1 MCYTIHD
8 KPRPHSD
15 FRQLGAKCS
24 HKKRKMSSNFGFT
37 SFGNLGSIV
46 QQVQQVA
53 TQVSQ
58 FQQSNHMHN
67 KTTQGKKEG
76 WLLILYTLMFRF
88 RAKSTI
94 LIQEFKMW
102 HQT

>member
-8 KPRPHSD
+8 KPGPQSD

-24 HKKRKMSSNFGFT
+24 HNKRKMSSNFGFT

-53 TQVSQ
+53 TQVSKFHQ
-58 FQQSNHMHN
+58 YNHLYNIFH
-67 KTTQGKKEG
+67 KREV
-76 WLLILYTLMFRF
+76 WLLID
-88 RAKSTI
+88 TI
-94 LIQEFKMW
+94 
-102 HQT
+102 HSHV

>member
-1 MCYTIHD
+1 MRHTIHD
-8 KPRPHSD
+8 KPGPQSD

-24 HKKRKMSSNFGFT
+24 HSKRKMSSNFGFT

-58 FQQSNHMHN
+58 FQERNHMYDI
-67 KTTQGKKEG
+67 KKREG
-76 WLLILYTLMFRF
+76 WFLIPYNLIFRF